1 MKRVVVTG
9 IGQITPL
16 GNNKE
21 EILDGIKNAK
31 CGIDRITL
39 YDTSERTVK
48 LAAEVKDYNPD
59 DFFDKRE
66 QRRLDRVNQFGIIA
80 GRRALEDANL
90 TREYLSKERAG
101 VYIASGI
108 GGIQT
113 IENEHARGE
122 VRGFD
127 KVSPYF
133 IPMAI
138 VNLTAGNVAI
148 DLQAHGSCQ
157 AMVTACASA
166 TNAVGEAYRHI
177 KDGYAD
183 IMFAGGSEAAIT
195 ELSIGG
201 FTSMKALCTSTDP
214 NRASIPFD
222 KDRSGFVM
230 GEGATV
236 LVLEEL
242 EHALLRNANIL
253 AEIVG
258 YSDTCDAN
266 HITSPCENGEFA
278 ALAMEQA
285 IESAGIKPSD
295 IDYINAHGTSTSIN
309 DKYET
314 TAIKRVFGDE
324 YKRILVSSSKSQI
337 GHLLGAS
344 GSSEIAMSIYAMNE
358 GIVPATINYLN
369 PDEECDL
376 NLVVNKPIEAN
387 VNYILKNSLG
397 FGGHNASIV
406 LKRWEN
412 K

>member
-9 IGQITPL
+9 IGMISPL

-21 EILDGIKNAK
+21 EVLDGIRNSRCAVDK
-31 CGIDRITL
+31 ITL
-39 YDTSERTVK
+39 YDTSDRLVK
-48 LAAEVKDYNPD
+48 LAAEVKDYDPD
-59 DFFDKRE
+59 EFFDKRE

-80 GRRALEDANL
+80 GRRALEDAGL
-90 TREYLSKERAG
+90 TREYLSKERSG
-101 VYIASGI
+101 VYVASGI
-108 GGIQT
+108 GGIHT

-122 VRGFD
+122 NRGFD

-138 VNLTAGNVAI
+138 VNLTAGNIAI
-148 DLQAHGSCQ
+148 DIKAHGSCQ
-157 AMVTACASA
+157 ALVTACASA

-214 NRASIPFD
+214 DRASIPFD

-230 GEGATV
+230 GEGATI

-242 EHALLRNANIL
+242 EHALARNANIL
-253 AEIVG
+253 AEIAG

-266 HITSPCENGEFA
+266 HITSPCENGEYA
-278 ALAMEQA
+278 ALAMTQA
-285 IESAGIKPSD
+285 IESAGIKPGD
-295 IDYINAHGTSTSIN
+295 IDYINAHGTSTPIN

-314 TAIKRVFGDE
+314 TAIKRAFGE
-324 YKRILVSSSKSQI
+324 GYKDVLVSSSKSQI

-344 GSSEIAMSIYAMNE
+344 GSTELAMSIYAMNE
-358 GIVPATINYLN
+358 GIVPSTINYVN
-369 PDEECDL
+369 PDEDCDL
-376 NLVVNKPIEAN
+376 NLVVNKPVEAD
-387 VNYILKNSLG
+387 VKYILKNSLG
-397 FGGHNASIV
+397 FGGHNASVV